1 MADPNGPRRLPTPF
15 EPRPVDGLIGGDTA
29 DSDSGGTAI
38 VGNMMTTGPGAA
50 LALAA
55 AGTTTT
61 ASTSLAESSWFGGRY
76 LFSVPNG
83 QDIVNGLS
91 GGYTANSSSGVMIS
105 TAIGNMM
112 TTGSGAALAAATT
125 TTSGI
130 ATTGMATTSLAESS
144 GIGGRLV
151 QDQEEAGSSGSYI
164 VPFPNGHGVLD
175 HDGLT
180 GKATPYEPPPSWIP
194 WIESPSLFGG
204 WRFGSDAVAGGGD
217 KDIVDLSPAG
227 NAHDEL
233 PSDGLNLGSAGDAI
247 INTTA
252 SSSRCGLVD
261 VLNEDM
267 VTEILLRLPP
277 EDPALFARLQLVCK
291 QWHAIL
297 GDPCFIRLL
306 RKFHDPPPMLGY
318 FINEDEPGKP
328 MEIARFVHMTTTFR
342 ASPDIYDLASAVDSR
357 HGLVLFYVSVCSDEE
372 ERFVVWDPMV
382 EEEEEEEQ
390 WIDGFPFPVETQYWT
405 VAVMCGLL
413 ECHNDHLHCHGGPF
427 LVVAACTRTMDSYTS
442 LRMYSSYTDGWSDEI
457 LHKEKDKIDTKAC
470 VLVGRKAFPPHRPR
484 RQNTRV

>member
-1 MADPNGPRRLPTPF
+1 MTDPNGPRRLPTPF
-15 EPRPVDGLIGGDTA
+15 EPRPIDGLIGGDTA

-50 LALAA
+50 LVLAA

-61 ASTSLAESSWFGGRY
+61 STSLAES
-76 LFSVPNG
+76 N
-83 QDIVNGLS
+83 
-91 GGYTANSSSGVMIS
+91 
-105 TAIGNMM
+105 
-112 TTGSGAALAAATT
+112 
-125 TTSGI
+125 
-130 ATTGMATTSLAESS
+130 

-151 QDQEEAGSSGSYI
+151 QDQEEAGSSYI

-217 KDIVDLSPAG
+217 KDIVDLSPVG

-252 SSSRCGLVD
+252 SRSRCGLVD

-357 HGLVLFYVSVCSDEE
+357 HGLVLFYVRVCSDEE

-382 EEEEEEEQ
+382 EEEEEEEEQ

-405 VAVMCGLL
+405 AAVMCGLL

-457 LHKEKDKIDTKAC
+457 LHKEKDQIDTKAC
-470 VLVGRKAFPPHRPR
+470 VLVGRKLFLP
-484 RQNTRV
+484 TRV

>member
-1 MADPNGPRRLPTPF
+1 M
-15 EPRPVDGLIGGDTA
+15 
-29 DSDSGGTAI
+29 
-38 VGNMMTTGPGAA
+38 
-50 LALAA
+50 
-55 AGTTTT
+55 
-61 ASTSLAESSWFGGRY
+61 
-76 LFSVPNG
+76 
-83 QDIVNGLS
+83 
-91 GGYTANSSSGVMIS
+91 
-105 TAIGNMM
+105 
-112 TTGSGAALAAATT
+112 
-125 TTSGI
+125 
-130 ATTGMATTSLAESS
+130 
-144 GIGGRLV
+144 
-151 QDQEEAGSSGSYI
+151 
-164 VPFPNGHGVLD
+164 
-175 HDGLT
+175 
-180 GKATPYEPPPSWIP
+180 
-194 WIESPSLFGG
+194 FGG

-217 KDIVDLSPAG
+217 KDIVDLSPVG

-233 PSDGLNLGSAGDAI
+233 PSDGLNLSSAGDAI

-267 VTEILLRLPP
+267 VTEILLRPPP

-357 HGLVLFYVSVCSDEE
+357 HGLVLFYVRVCSDEE

-405 VAVMCGLL
+405 AAVMCGLL

-427 LVVAACTRTMDSYTS
+427 LVVAACTRTMDSYSS

-457 LHKEKDKIDTKAC
+457 LHKEKDQIDTKAC
-470 VLVGRKAFPPHRPR
+470 VLVGRKLFLP
-484 RQNTRV
+484 TRV